1 MKVTRATFLLL
12 LALLA
17 LTVLQTTAWEDAADR
32 AAVLSARE
40 LQSTATSNQTVVK
53 KKKKCTVRPKPT
65 TKAPKPTT
73 KAPKPTTAAPKPTT
87 ATPKPP
93 TTAPKPTTSAPKP
106 TTAAPKP
113 TTAAPS
119 PSSGSTT
126 ALNFASKS
134 DGLYLNGAKF
144 TIKGAN
150 YFGMESDILVPH
162 GLWGGDGTTTLDA
175 VAKFLTTN
183 NFNAVRLPLAV
194 DAVLSNKVVTLSKI
208 VNEKKLQT
216 SFSGKTLHYF
226 DVLDYVL
233 DVFAQHKILVLLDC
247 HLLVAGTSITPL
259 WYSSDADKNN
269 FNDAWKILA
278 TRYKD
283 TWNVIGADLK
293 NEPHGEASWGSG
305 DSTDFRLACLQMANT
320 IQKITSKW
328 LIFVEGVEKATRDN
342 PSYPSSWGE
351 DLMDVQRAPLV
362 LSVPERLVYSPHVYG
377 PSVSDK
383 TYFHDASYPSNMPA
397 IWDSHFGYIHG
408 NKTYGAAMVVGEW
421 GGSYETQDDQTWQK
435 AFVKYLE
442 NKGMSWFYWCVNPN
456 SGDTKG
462 LLGNDWTTPT
472 ADKISLLAGFK
483 GSAVP

>member
-1 MKVTRATFLLL
+1 
-12 LALLA
+12 
-17 LTVLQTTAWEDAADR
+17 
-32 AAVLSARE
+32 
-40 LQSTATSNQTVVK
+40 
-53 KKKKCTVRPKPT
+53 
-65 TKAPKPTT
+65 
-73 KAPKPTTAAPKPTT
+73 
-87 ATPKPP
+87 
-93 TTAPKPTTSAPKP
+93 
-106 TTAAPKP
+106 
-113 TTAAPS
+113 
-119 PSSGSTT
+119 
-126 ALNFASKS
+126 
-134 DGLYLNGAKF
+134 
-144 TIKGAN
+144 
-150 YFGMESDILVPH
+150 MESDILVPH

-175 VAKFLTTN
+175 IAKFLTTN

-194 DAVLSNKVVTLSKI
+194 DAVLSNKEVTLSKI
-208 VNEKKLQT
+208 INEKSCRRL
-216 SFSGKTLHYF
+216 LAANAHYF

-233 DVFAQHKILVLLDC
+233 D
-247 HLLVAGTSITPL
+247 S
-259 WYSSDADKNN
+259 N

-351 DLMDVQRAPLV
+351 NLMDVQRASLV
-362 LSVPERLVYSPHVYG
+362 LSVSERLVYSPHVYG

-397 IWDSHFGYIHG
+397 IWDSHFGYISG
-408 NKTYGAAMVVGEW
+408 NKTFGAAMVVGEW

-442 NKGMSWFYWCVNPN
+442 NKGLSWFYWCVNPN
-456 SGDTKG
+456 SGDTEG
-462 LLGNDWTTPT
+462 LLGNDWTTPRT
-472 ADKISLLAGFK
+472 DKISLLAGFK